1 MPNKE
6 NNHNN
11 LMPLGKTRVMVSRIG
26 IGTLTWGDPSE
37 SRPWSSPRIAYG
49 PAGAEED
56 QKNALEVSLQA
67 GINFIDTAAMYG
79 LGASE
84 RMIGKLTT
92 GRDVII
98 ATKFPKYFFI
108 TMTSSLPQNLQE
120 SLDRLQRKTVD
131 LYQVHYPF
139 PWLSIP
145 GMMRLMA
152 DAVEKGRV
160 RAVGVSNFSE
170 RQLRIAHK
178 ILSEYG
184 IPLAS
189 NQVEYSLLHRNPEVD
204 GVLEACR
211 DLGVTLI
218 AYMPLSMGALTGKY
232 NEKNK
237 PAGLRRYLG
246 FYWGR
251 EFRKVL
257 QLVDLLRK
265 IGDKYSKSPGQ
276 VALRWLMEQ
285 EGVIPIPG
293 VRNGKQAEHTAGTL
307 SFALDRAD
315 QEAIDKASLP
325 WRR

>member
-1 MPNKE
+1 MEDK
-6 NNHNN
+6 HNN
-11 LMPLGKTRVMVSRIG
+11 LIPLGKTNIMVSRIG
-26 IGTLTWGDPSE
+26 IGTLTWGDPAE
-37 SRPWSSPRIAYG
+37 SRPLSSPRIAYG
-49 PAGAEED
+49 HANAEMD
-56 QKNALEVSLQA
+56 QKDALEVSLNA

-84 RMIGKLTT
+84 RMVGKLTR
-92 GRDVII
+92 GKNVVI

-108 TMTSSLPQNLQE
+108 TFTSSLPEDLRE
-120 SLDRLQRKTVD
+120 SLARLQRTTVD

-152 DAVEKGRV
+152 DAVEKGKV
-160 RAVGVSNFSE
+160 RAVGVSNFSA
-170 RQLRIAHK
+170 RQMRMAHK

-189 NQVEYSLLHRNPEVD
+189 NQVEYSLLHRKPEYD
-204 GVLEACR
+204 GVLETCR
-211 DLGVTLI
+211 ELGVVLI

-232 NEKNK
+232 DEKNK
-237 PAGLRRYLG
+237 PEGMRKYLG

-251 EFRKVL
+251 AFKRVL
-257 QLVDLLRK
+257 ELVSLLRN

-293 VRNGKQAEHTAGTL
+293 VRNGRQAEHVAGAL
-307 SFALDRAD
+307 SFSLDKTDRD
-315 QEAIDKASLP
+315 AIEHASLQ

>member
-1 MPNKE
+1 MEDK
-6 NNHNN
+6 HNN
-11 LMPLGKTRVMVSRIG
+11 LIPLGKTNIMVSRIG
-26 IGTLTWGDPSE
+26 IGTLTWGDPAE
-37 SRPWSSPRIAYG
+37 SRTLSSPRIAYG
-49 PAGAEED
+49 HANAEMD
-56 QKNALEVSLQA
+56 QKDALEVSLNA

-84 RMIGKLTT
+84 RMVGKLTR
-92 GRDVII
+92 GKNVVI

-108 TMTSSLPQNLQE
+108 TFTSSLPEDLRE
-120 SLDRLQRKTVD
+120 SLARLQRTTVD

-152 DAVEKGRV
+152 DAVEKGKV
-160 RAVGVSNFSE
+160 RAVGVSNFSA
-170 RQLRIAHK
+170 RQMRMAHK

-189 NQVEYSLLHRNPEVD
+189 NQVEYSLLHRKPEYD
-204 GVLEACR
+204 GVLETCR
-211 DLGVTLI
+211 ELGVVLI

-232 NEKNK
+232 DEKNK
-237 PAGLRRYLG
+237 PEGMRKYLG

-251 EFRKVL
+251 AFKRVL
-257 QLVDLLRK
+257 ELVSLLRN

-293 VRNGKQAEHTAGTL
+293 VRNGRQAEHIAGAL
-307 SFALDRAD
+307 SFSLDKTDRD
-315 QEAIDKASLP
+315 AIEHASLQ

>member
-1 MPNKE
+1 MQNK
-6 NNHNN
+6 NNN
-11 LMPLGKTRVMVSRIG
+11 LIPLGRTGVMVSRLG

-37 SRPWSSPRIAYG
+37 SRPWSSPRLAYG

-56 QKNALEVSLQA
+56 QKSALDVSMDA

-84 RMIGKLTT
+84 RTIGKLTI
-92 GRDVII
+92 GRDVVI

-108 TMTSSLPQNLQE
+108 TMTSSLPENLRE

-152 DAVEKGRV
+152 DAVEKGKV
-160 RAVGVSNFSE
+160 RAVGVSNFSA
-170 RQLRIAHK
+170 RQMRMAHK
-178 ILSEYG
+178 LLSEYG

-189 NQVEYSLLHRNPEVD
+189 NQVEYSLLHRKPEVD
-204 GVLEACR
+204 GVLETCR
-211 DLGVTLI
+211 GLGVTLI
-218 AYMPLSMGALTGKY
+218 AYMPLAMGVLTGRY

-237 PAGLRRYLG
+237 PAGLRKYLG
-246 FYWGR
+246 FYRGR
-251 EFRKVL
+251 EFRRVL

-265 IGDKYSKSPGQ
+265 IGDKYTKSPGQ
-276 VALRWLMEQ
+276 IALRWLLEQ
-285 EGVIPIPG
+285 DMVIPIPG
-293 VRNGKQAEHTAGTL
+293 VRNGKQAEHNAGAL
-307 SFALDRAD
+307 SFALNRTDR
-315 QEAIDKASLP
+315 EAIDQVSLP